1 MCYLIELQTP
11 TGNPGYVI
19 VDSSNAEE
27 ALTLVKEQL
36 DSSADGDV
44 VVFSVHTVH

>member
-1 MCYLIELQTP
+1 MSYLIELETP

-19 VDSSNAEE
+19 VDGNNAEE

-44 VVFSVHTVH
+44 VVFGVHTVH